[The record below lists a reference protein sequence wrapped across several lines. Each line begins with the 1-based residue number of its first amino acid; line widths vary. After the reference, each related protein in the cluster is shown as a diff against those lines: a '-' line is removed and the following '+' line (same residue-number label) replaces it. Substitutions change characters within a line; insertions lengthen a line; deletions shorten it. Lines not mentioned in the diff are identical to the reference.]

1 MIVSSLYILTRQNHA
16 RGKKRTVPFLN
27 FLYLSSMSTW
37 LLCILFCPCDFF
49 QDSSTGTGGIQ
60 KRELGRE
67 RSSHNK
73 SNISFMNRIVC
84 LPFQPPDSFFYL
96 SIKFG
101 SFVYFFFFFPSFFFC
116 CIIAI
121 SINIWYKIFIVRDVN
136 TDEISIILRI
146 IISSLAAFFWKSLI
160 VYFFL
165 FFFLFDNLYLHDRW
179 CPRFTGRPNLSRNVW
194 VSYGP

>member
-1 MIVSSLYILTRQNHA
+1 MNEVARRKLATKPRGTVSTHASGMWQWSFRRYISWLVKITLE
-16 RGKKRTVPFLN
+16 GKREPFLN

-136 TDEISIILRI
+136 TDEISIILRV

-165 FFFLFDNLYLHDRW
+165 FFFFIR
-179 CPRFTGRPNLSRNVW
+179 
-194 VSYGP
+194 